1 VNTPY
6 QGAPATRFS
15 VAVLALVLVASVI
28 MPGCGGGEQQKN
40 RSQGSKDHSQGS
52 KAQTTNQESTTKQA
66 AANRESL
73 SGTVVDTLPDRDK
86 VIISPN
92 WKGQKN
98 AKVVKFKYRPDN
110 VEVTLQGEQ
119 ANPDAIN
126 VGQQATV
133 SYVKTTKD
141 GREVNIAR
149 SIQATVNK
157 ESLSGTVADTLP
169 DNDEVIIRT
178 TSDEVVT
185 FEYKPDDVEVTLQGE
200 QANPDAIN
208 VGQQATV
215 SYVKTTKDS
224 REVNVARS
232 IWLQPGSGATQ
243 GNETTG

>member
-1 VNTPY
+1 
-6 QGAPATRFS
+6 
-15 VAVLALVLVASVI
+15 
-28 MPGCGGGEQQKN
+28 
-40 RSQGSKDHSQGS
+40 
-52 KAQTTNQESTTKQA
+52 
-66 AANRESL
+66 
-73 SGTVVDTLPDRDK
+73 
-86 VIISPN
+86 
-92 WKGQKN
+92 
-98 AKVVKFKYRPDN
+98 
-110 VEVTLQGEQ
+110 
-119 ANPDAIN
+119 

>member
-66 AANRESL
+66 ANRESL

-98 AKVVKFKYRPDN
+98 AKVVKVKYRPDN
-110 VEVTLQGEQ
+110 
-119 ANPDAIN
+119 
-126 VGQQATV
+126 
-133 SYVKTTKD
+133 
-141 GREVNIAR
+141 
-149 SIQATVNK
+149 
-157 ESLSGTVADTLP
+157 
-169 DNDEVIIRT
+169 
-178 TSDEVVT
+178 
-185 FEYKPDDVEVTLQGE
+185 VEVTLQGE

>member
-1 VNTPY
+1 
-6 QGAPATRFS
+6 
-15 VAVLALVLVASVI
+15 
-28 MPGCGGGEQQKN
+28 
-40 RSQGSKDHSQGS
+40 
-52 KAQTTNQESTTKQA
+52 
-66 AANRESL
+66 
-73 SGTVVDTLPDRDK
+73 
-86 VIISPN
+86 
-92 WKGQKN
+92 
-98 AKVVKFKYRPDN
+98 
-110 VEVTLQGEQ
+110 
-119 ANPDAIN
+119 
-126 VGQQATV
+126 
-133 SYVKTTKD
+133 
-141 GREVNIAR
+141 VNIAR

>member
-1 VNTPY
+1 MT
-6 QGAPATRFS
+6 
-15 VAVLALVLVASVI
+15 LILVVCVI
-28 MPGCGGGEQQKN
+28 MAGCGGGEQQKKP
-40 RSQGSKDHSQGS
+40 SQGSKDTSQGS
-52 KAQTTNQESTTKQA
+52 KAQTENQESTTNQA

-141 GREVNIAR
+141 
-149 SIQATVNK
+149 
-157 ESLSGTVADTLP
+157 
-169 DNDEVIIRT
+169 
-178 TSDEVVT
+178 
-185 FEYKPDDVEVTLQGE
+185 
-200 QANPDAIN
+200 
-208 VGQQATV
+208 
-215 SYVKTTKDS
+215 S

>member
-28 MPGCGGGEQQKN
+28 MTGCGGGKQQN
-40 RSQGSKDHSQGS
+40 NPSQRSKDPSQGS
-52 KAQTTNQESTTKQA
+52 KAQTTNQESTTKQ

-86 VIISPN
+86 VVIRPN
-92 WKGQKN
+92 WKGLKN
-98 AKVVKFKYRPDN
+98 AKVVKFKYKPNN

-119 ANPDAIN
+119 ADPDAIS
-126 VGQQATV
+126 VGQQAMV
-133 SYVKTTKD
+133 KYVKTTRN

-157 ESLSGTVADTLP
+157 ESLSGTVVDTLP

-178 TSDEVVT
+178 TGDEVVK
-185 FEYKPDDVEVTLQGE
+185 FQYKPDDVEVTLQGE
-200 QANPDAIN
+200 QANPDAIS

-215 SYVKTTKDS
+215 SYVKTMKNS

-243 GNETTG
+243 DNETTG